1 MDEWIKKMYHTET
14 VFNIKKKNLNFA
26 SDNDIHATL
35 LLNNHPWFPV
45 AYQLIT
51 IDTFWCSKLDKICP
65 QIFPM
70 FSIIV
75 PLSCSI
81 LLLSHVWLFGPPW
94 TIAHQA
100 PLSWDFPGKNT
111 GVGCQVSAKLWYI
124 LTMLHKHSGLSYFW
138 VLLFCSL
145 FQLELLLQSLTADT
159 KMSPSQCH
167 QRPCNCHLSD
177 FHQDLSLHHLA
188 ESYHIFLPW
197 TGLPRWY

>member
-81 LLLSHVWLFGPPW
+81 LLLSHVWLFGTPW

-111 GVGCQVSAKLWYI
+111 GVGC
-124 LTMLHKHSGLSYFW
+124 H
-138 VLLFCSL
+138 VLL
-145 FQLELLLQSLTADT
+145 QG
-159 KMSPSQCH
+159 
-167 QRPCNCHLSD
+167 
-177 FHQDLSLHHLA
+177 
-188 ESYHIFLPW
+188 IFLTQEWNLCLLHWQMGVLYHWATREVQLTKLGSSYIKFGSP
-197 TGLPRWY
+197 L